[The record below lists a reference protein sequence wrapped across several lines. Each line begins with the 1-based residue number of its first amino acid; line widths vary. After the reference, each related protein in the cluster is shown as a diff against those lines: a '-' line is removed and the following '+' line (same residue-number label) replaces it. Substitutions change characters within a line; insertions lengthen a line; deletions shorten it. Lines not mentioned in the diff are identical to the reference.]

1 MAEEFYLK
9 ANENAPETGPFSSK
23 KMRQLAAAGQITPET
38 LVRRGESSWVHASS
52 VRGLELPSG
61 PPPVAAPPVAAAP
74 TTPAAGEVPMGIP
87 VTPTD
92 EVTSSIPTTA
102 DDDHGISLP
111 SRLPDPTGSTG
122 EAQFPSLGDEP
133 RAFDE
138 DTPTP
143 PSITAPPPPPPAP
156 PAAVAVAVEPKS
168 EEPEISEMISVA
180 PNEKGAGKGK
190 KKKGKGRAARAA
202 SGSSS
207 SGGGLGGL
215 FSFKTMIAPS
225 VIKIVYY
232 LGLALIVLGWLGI
245 SGVIF
250 VAGMAN
256 EGLMAAVGGAVAF
269 FFVGGII
276 ALLKILGL
284 RIGAEAVI
292 AYFQAVE
299 DLAAI
304 RSQSEE
310 KD

>member
-38 LVRRGESSWVHASS
+38 LVRRGESSWVHATS

-61 PPPVAAPPVAAAP
+61 PPPTVAPSTAAPVS
-74 TTPAAGEVPMGIP
+74 TAGEVPMGIP
-87 VTPTD
+87 VETPD
-92 EVTSSIPTTA
+92 EVKSSIPTSL

-111 SRLPDPTGSTG
+111 SRLPDPTGGTG
-122 EAQFPSLGDEP
+122 EAQVKGVGEEP

-138 DTPTP
+138 DAPTP
-143 PSITAPPPPPPAP
+143 PSITAPPPPPPAA
-156 PAAVAVAVEPKS
+156 PAAVAVDPPKE

-180 PNEKGAGKGK
+180 PSDKSSGKGK
-190 KKKGKGRAARAA
+190 KKKGKVRAARAPS
-202 SGSSS
+202 SGSS

-225 VIKIVYY
+225 VIKIVFYV
-232 LGLALIVLGWLGI
+232 GLTLILLGWLGGTAALLLI
-245 SGVIF
+245 GMFSGQPLTAAIGVAATYFVVGGVIS
-250 VAGMAN
+250 
-256 EGLMAAVGGAVAF
+256 
-269 FFVGGII
+269 
-276 ALLKILGL
+276 LLKILLL
-284 RIGAEAVI
+284 RIGAEVVI

-304 RSQSEE
+304 RERGAE
-310 KD
+310 KV